1 MTKYNSEIFLGLV
14 APVGVDLDYICTL
27 LKDYLNKYGYKT
39 HLIKLSQL
47 IQNIPKFNPKIS
59 KSSEYTRINT
69 SMTAGNEI
77 RQQTKQA
84 DILARYSIIKIQE
97 IRKVPQPKQN
107 QVYIFKSLKHPEEIQ
122 LLRTVY
128 GKGFFLMG
136 FSSSQ
141 TERLKYLVHQKNMSN
156 ANARKLINRD
166 EEEKNAYG
174 QHTRDAFYISD
185 VFFDVDK
192 KNWKED
198 VKKFFDLI
206 FGYPYFTPTKDEFA
220 MFLAFSASFRS
231 GDLSRQ
237 VGAVITSGN
246 GEIISTGCNDVPKK
260 GGGLYWANDQN
271 DKRDYQLGYDS
282 NKEEQNKI
290 ADKILTELNMPK
302 TEEAKLKLKKTGLF
316 DITEYGRAVHAEM
329 EALLACARI
338 GVSSCGGTLYSTT
351 FPCHNCAKHIVASGI
366 KRVVFIEPY
375 PKSKAL
381 ELHGDAISFDTKY
394 KQKATKVVF
403 QPFIGVG
410 PRRFIDLFS
419 LQMSNG
425 ISVVRKK
432 TDRKISWCER
442 DAIFRFPLLG
452 FSYLEKEISIGAEIK
467 GGLRNG

>member
-1 MTKYNSEIFLGLV
+1 
-14 APVGVDLDYICTL
+14 
-27 LKDYLNKYGYKT
+27 
-39 HLIKLSQL
+39 
-47 IQNIPKFNPKIS
+47 
-59 KSSEYTRINT
+59 
-69 SMTAGNEI
+69 
-77 RQQTKQA
+77 
-84 DILARYSIIKIQE
+84 
-97 IRKVPQPKQN
+97 
-107 QVYIFKSLKHPEEIQ
+107 
-122 LLRTVY
+122 
-128 GKGFFLMG
+128 
-136 FSSSQ
+136 
-141 TERLKYLVHQKNMSN
+141 
-156 ANARKLINRD
+156 
-166 EEEKNAYG
+166 
-174 QHTRDAFYISD
+174 
-185 VFFDVDK
+185 
-192 KNWKED
+192 
-198 VKKFFDLI
+198 
-206 FGYPYFTPTKDEFA
+206 
-220 MFLAFSASFRS
+220 
-231 GDLSRQ
+231 
-237 VGAVITSGN
+237 
-246 GEIISTGCNDVPKK
+246 VPKK

-452 FSYLEKEISIGAEIK
+452 FSYLEKEISIGADRIGFEGKHFMKQIHSMKLGMKKVKAKLSLIK
-467 GGLRNG
+467 KPILLIHSKGDKSAPFENLNYIKQHVSSSQVEDMILDLRKWDHDRHLLTLYQTTREPVRNRLELFLNYQTEHDSGTGEVPEPKGMGIE